1 MTDSDVSLDGDGD
14 CEVDGP
20 WEEDVSLHV
29 QLDLLTCQADVSQWQ
44 QDRQQLVEHFVLVDQ
59 RILKF

>member
-1 MTDSDVSLDGDGD
+1 MDP
-14 CEVDGP
+14 EKY
-20 WEEDVSLHV
+20 VSLHV
-29 QLDLLTCQADVSQWQ
+29 QLDLLTCQTDVSQRQ